1 MKKEKLKAGTTS
13 LMALDPATCLAVSYT
28 VGGDRHIGPQHGR
41 NSQSR

>member
-28 VGGDRHIGPQHGR
+28 VGGDHIGPQHGR